1 MDTDIDEALSE
12 LYGDRDKVLQRS
24 VKALL
29 GLDLSRDDEK
39 RYYTDFLIL
48 HDMVSELWREDVKV
62 QACFVA
68 EANRFLRDGNNDTR
82 EVCLERARKRM
93 SDMRMSYLDS
103 EWKLAAE
110 VLEVKG
116 KHGVYMRGKVDGECD
131 PDALWIDL
139 SDDNGATYAYIY
151 VTMESDD
158 PTNDT
163 YASSLALGAR
173 FVVLEFEV
181 VDRGF
186 IVNPI
191 DGSVT
196 LATRAESSCTKLD
209 TGVLCDAIV
218 SEVNQLVE
226 SHNRKCR
233 REK

>member
-1 MDTDIDEALSE
+1 MDTDIDEASIE
-12 LYGDRDKVLQRS
+12 LYGDRDEVLQRS

-48 HDMVSELWREDVKV
+48 HDIVSELWKEDHKV

-68 EANRFLRDGNNDTR
+68 EADRFLRDGNNDTR
-82 EVCLERARKRM
+82 EACLERARKRM

-110 VLEVKG
+110 VLES

-139 SDDNGATYAYIY
+139 SDGNGATYAYIY
-151 VTMESDD
+151 VTMESND

-163 YASSLALGAR
+163 YASSLTLGAR

-191 DGSVT
+191 DGSMT

-218 SEVNQLVE
+218 SEVKQLVE